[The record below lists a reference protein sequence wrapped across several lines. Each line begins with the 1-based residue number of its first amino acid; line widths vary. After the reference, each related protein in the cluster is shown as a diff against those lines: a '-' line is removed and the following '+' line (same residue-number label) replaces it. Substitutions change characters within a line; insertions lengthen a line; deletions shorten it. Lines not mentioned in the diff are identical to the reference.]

1 MADAPPDRLVG
12 FAESGRTIPL
22 PREFFSRL
30 LNEVSDLIEL
40 KVTLYLLWRLHV
52 KRSYPRVVAR
62 REILADRSF
71 LSGLA
76 IPGEPVRESLARGL
90 RLATARG
97 TFLQLRVRIKDR
109 AEALFLLNTPGNRK
123 AADRIVAGQLLPELT
138 DVRPVDPA
146 MPLER
151 PNIFRLYEQ
160 NIGILTPLIADQ
172 LRDAE
177 LTFPPNWVE
186 DAFREAVARN
196 RRNWRYIQHILERWA
211 SEGKRDGVAQRDP
224 ADASGKS
231 DSYWTGRYGHLIR
244 H

>member
-1 MADAPPDRLVG
+1 MVDLTPDRFGG

-30 LNEVSDLIEL
+30 LNEVGDLVEL
-40 KVTLYLLWRLHV
+40 KLTLYLLWRVHL

-62 REILADRSF
+62 REILADRGF

-76 IPGEPVRESLARGL
+76 IPGEPVRETLARGL
-90 RLATARG
+90 RLVTARG
-97 TFLQLRVRIKDR
+97 TFLQLRVKIDDR
-109 AEALFLLNTPGNRK
+109 AESLFLVNTPGNRK
-123 AADRIVAGQLLPELT
+123 AADRIVAGELLPELR
-138 DVRPVDPA
+138 DVRPVDPSL
-146 MPLER
+146 PLER

-160 NIGILTPLIADQ
+160 NVGILTPLIADQ

-177 LTFPPNWVE
+177 NTFPPDWVE
-186 DAFREAVARN
+186 EAFREAVTRN
-196 RRNWRYIQHILERWA
+196 RRNWRYIQKILERWA
-211 SEGKRDGVAQRDP
+211 SEGKRDGAAQRDP
-224 ADASGKS
+224 AEASGKS